1 MMRHSLALSVL
12 LALALASAGW
22 VGAQDQKTADA
33 DPTAAAR
40 HRMVQRHLV
49 ERGIKN
55 PRVLDA
61 FRTVPRHKFLPPNT
75 RRQPYDD
82 ESIPIGEGQTI
93 TPPYDV
99 AFMTEV
105 LDPQPTDKVYEVGTG
120 SGFQSAILSRLV
132 KEVYSVEIHA
142 PLAERATA
150 VHTELGYTNIHT
162 RVGDGYEGWPD
173 AAPFDAIIVTCA
185 PQRIPKPLLDQ
196 LKEGGRMV
204 IPLGDRFTQS
214 VHLVIKQDGKL
225 IDKVLKPTL
234 FVPMTG
240 KALKEKA
247 EAAPAPAADQ
257 DQPRRNAGATAPSP
271 GAPTDEKRR
280 NPSSPGLAVLASP
293 ALAQEPE
300 IERPG
305 PPAVDD
311 LELDANKDGIPDGW
325 YNARDAIRE
334 AKGGIVGPHYVRFA
348 CTQRGRPA
356 RLSRAFGVDGRK
368 TEAIILGLWI
378 KLDNIQYG
386 ERAGE
391 EPSML
396 IDFLGD
402 SLRHLSRG
410 TFGPRIP

>member
-1 MMRHSLALSVL
+1 MMRHSLALIVL

-22 VGAQDQKTADA
+22 VWAQDQKTAEAA

-40 HRMVQRHLV
+40 NRMVQRLLV

-61 FRTVPRHKFLPPNT
+61 FRTVPRHKFLPLNT

-105 LDPQPTDKVYEVGTG
+105 LDPKPTDKVYEVGTG

-142 PLAERATA
+142 PLSERATG
-150 VHTELGYTNIHT
+150 VHKELGYTNIHT

-185 PQRIPKPLLDQ
+185 PHRIPKPLLDQ

-214 VHLVIKQDGKL
+214 IHLVIKQDGKL
-225 IDKVLKPTL
+225 IDKELKPTL

-240 KALKEKA
+240 KALGEKA
-247 EAAPAPAADQ
+247 EAAPAPDQ
-257 DQPRRNAGATAPSP
+257 NQPRR
-271 GAPTDEKRR
+271 KRR
-280 NPSSPGLAVLASP
+280 GDATKPRSS
-293 ALAQEPE
+293 
-300 IERPG
+300 
-305 PPAVDD
+305 
-311 LELDANKDGIPDGW
+311 DG
-325 YNARDAIRE
+325 
-334 AKGGIVGPHYVRFA
+334 
-348 CTQRGRPA
+348 
-356 RLSRAFGVDGRK
+356 
-368 TEAIILGLWI
+368 
-378 KLDNIQYG
+378 
-386 ERAGE
+386 
-391 EPSML
+391 
-396 IDFLGD
+396 
-402 SLRHLSRG
+402 
-410 TFGPRIP
+410 